1 MFPDRIHLKIVLLV
15 LSLLVFTG
23 CAMSHTDTAR
33 RRWSPSA
40 MLTPDWLVLADV
52 LLDEFQQNC
61 PIPAA
66 DIKPVVLIDR
76 IVNMTVYPIDT
87 QMLRLH
93 LHHVLQ
99 EGDPSVSYVLTIHP
113 VDRGCSFTMNQTAT
127 RHPPNY
133 ILAGRLLQ
141 TRHDTEII
149 YAYQVSLIEVMTA
162 TAVWEDDMTVTKS
175 IKDSRW

>member
-1 MFPDRIHLKIVLLV
+1 MF
-15 LSLLVFTG
+15 SG
-23 CAMSHTDTAR
+23 CATPQDHAVR
-33 RRWSPSA
+33 LVRPPYA
-40 MLTPDWLVLADV
+40 MLTADWLVLVDA

-66 DIKPVVLIDR
+66 DTKPVVLIDR

-99 EGDPSVSYVLTIHP
+99 EGDPSVSYVLTAHP
-113 VDRGCSFTMNQTAT
+113 VDRGCSFAMDQTAT